1 MLDNLFSY
9 FLQGASKFN
18 TIHSSVN
25 KRNNHH
31 NPNSGLMALNHYES
45 AGPPSGRPLPGGPLG
60 LGGPGPPSGSGG
72 NGTAY
77 HMSTLGRSSSVRGPR
92 DPLIPSSGSS
102 SSGSGGN
109 GLSGGLAGGPGL
121 GGSGLKNPQA
131 SKVVDSAYGTTRS
144 SKKVYL

>member
-1 MLDNLFSY
+1 
-9 FLQGASKFN
+9 
-18 TIHSSVN
+18 
-25 KRNNHH
+25 
-31 NPNSGLMALNHYES
+31 MALNHYES
-45 AGPPSGRPLPGGPLG
+45 AGPPSGRAPGGVPL
-60 LGGPGPPSGSGG
+60 LGGPGLPPPGNGG